1 MQRLL
6 EQPEVRVSSALEY
19 LLPIEVKRVVGA
31 GEVDGYAS
39 TFGNVDLA
47 GDIVAPGA
55 FAKTLAEHKAANTMP
70 ALLWSHDMSAPCGT
84 WTDAKEDRI
93 GLRMKGRLTLDT
105 VRGAE
110 ARALAIDG
118 ALGLS
123 IGFRTRDSGL
133 EKGRR
138 VLKDLQLFEVS
149 LVAIPANPQ
158 AKLISVKSAVESGE
172 ITPRMIEQLLRDGGV
187 PQRFAKALIA
197 GGWRAAGRC
206 DDGEAVDALV
216 QAVKAN
222 TEVLSCLRN
231 PRRGPH

>member
-1 MQRLL
+1 L
-6 EQPEVRVSSALEY
+6 QPEVRVSDSLEY
-19 LLPIEVKRVVGA
+19 LLPIEVKRVVDA

-55 FAKTLAEHKAANTMP
+55 FTKSLEEHRAANTTP
-70 ALLWSHDMSAPCGT
+70 AMLWSHDISSPCGT
-84 WTDAKEDRI
+84 WTDAREDPV
-93 GLRMKGRLTLDT
+93 GLRVKGRLTLDT

-110 ARALAIDG
+110 ARALALDG

-123 IGFRTRDSGL
+123 IGFRTRDKGF

-149 LVAIPANPQ
+149 LVAIPANPR

-172 ITPRMIEQLLRDGGV
+172 LTPRMLERTLIAAGCPRSL
-187 PQRFAKALIA
+187 AKSVIA
-197 GGWRAAGRC
+197 GGWKAATRG
-206 DDGEAVDALV
+206 DDSEAVGAIVEDV
-216 QAVKAN
+216 
-222 TEVLSCLRN
+222 
-231 PRRGPH
+231 RRGTERLNSFLEKHRNGRSY